1 MNVFLG
7 KPFLYSMLTK
17 LLKSPIKRGIINW
30 LDRLPVI
37 QEMAA
42 LKLDVKSQF

>member
-7 KPFLYSMLTK
+7 KPFIYSMLTR
-17 LLKSPIKRGIINW
+17 LLKSPIRRGSINW
-30 LDRLPVI
+30 LDRLAVI

-42 LKLDVKSQF
+42 LKLDIKSQF